1 MIIKKAWRFLALLM
15 VPLLITAGYGFSVE
29 GAASIGYNG
38 KGSAVLTFESELTAE
53 EFEDELQE
61 KLKGFNIVSGDDDM
75 LVAKSVEPTET
86 GYEVSVAFRRLDKI
100 KLNGD
105 FYLEPWSEFV
115 TEGSESLELLEKLNR
130 GNLSCTVSAHFDGVL
145 GQITIPRTT
154 ADGISP
160 KDVSGGAAIPLETF
174 AQQGRE
180 AASDTKLLLFR
191 LFGLEGVTRA
201 QVTVPGRIRAYGG
214 NVTVL
219 SENTFEVVPG
229 EVNATVLRNKLVVDE
244 NGTEKF
250 EAEVTNEAVSMLVGY
265 IVFDQDVD
273 PAVYW
278 LIGIAAAVVAGLC
291 VAVYVYFRRAGL
303 KILQS
308 EGQSKEGKENGNG
321 EN

>member
-1 MIIKKAWRFLALLM
+1 MSIKRVCQFLALMM
-15 VPLLITAGYGFSVE
+15 VPVLLAVGYGFSAE
-29 GAASIGYNG
+29 GSAAIGYNG
-38 KGSAVLTFESELTAE
+38 KGSAVLTFESELAPAE
-53 EFEDELQE
+53 FREELDEALY
-61 KLKGFNIVSGDDDM
+61 GFNVVSGDDDM
-75 LVAKSVEPTET
+75 LTAEAVEQTQT
-86 GYEVSVAFRRLDKI
+86 GYEVTVRFRRLDKI

-105 FYLEPWSEFV
+105 FYLERWSEYV
-115 TEGSESLELLEKLNR
+115 AEGSESLALLEKLDR

-145 GQITIPRTT
+145 GQITVPRSTT
-154 ADGISP
+154 ERISP
-160 KDVSGGAAIPLETF
+160 YTAAGEATELEAF
-174 AQQGRE
+174 VAEGR
-180 AASDTKLLLFR
+180 ASAGNAKMLLFR
-191 LFGLEGVTRA
+191 LFGLEGLTRA
-201 QVTVPGRIRAYGG
+201 EVTVPGQIRAYGG
-214 NVTVL
+214 NVNLL
-219 SENTFEVVPG
+219 SGNTFEVFPG

-278 LIGIAAAVVAGLC
+278 LIGIAAAVVVGLC